1 MKIKSLDLINFGKF
15 NNYHLDFDDSFN
27 LIYGLNES
35 GKSTIHVF
43 ISFMLFGVNKANT
56 KRKIKIKDYLSYK
69 PINKN
74 EYSGRMSF
82 ESSGFIYEIYR
93 DFLNDTYFVSKNGL
107 DITDEIKRENSISN
121 KSIGEIILGLS
132 RNVFNAS
139 TYISQSKD
147 IYFDD
152 FDDIKEL
159 LLKLKTNDEGE
170 YNLSEA
176 KNSIDDEIAM
186 IGTENAKTKE
196 LYSLKKEIAS
206 LDRDIAGI
214 ESSIEDTMTMLKKKD
229 ELNKNKENLILKK
242 KDFLTEYN
250 KAKEYYKKENL
261 LKIEELKEKKKNF
274 LNKNKNKNITSDD
287 YEAFNEFKKRLESNN
302 YSWARRHSLRSISYI
317 FALFSIFAFA
327 YYFIKSSKIALY
339 SACATAIVFLISFI
353 FTKSKTSD
361 EASKKLIDDKNAIL
375 DKYNIASDEDFISEY
390 TKQRSSEMSQNYL
403 HSFDEFLKTYSEK
416 NFDELS
422 EEKVLDYLAKTDEA
436 AYDKYKGYSISKAED
451 EITKIDLELNSLETK
466 LNYNDRL
473 MERAYELGLRRD
485 ALDARFSEL
494 ERRKKALSAASEII
508 SSLITEI
515 NTSYIPKI
523 IAAANKYL
531 EMFSDNKYNFFLL
544 DESFTIMLRDKRTSL
559 VYEEEKLSRQVL
571 SMSYL
576 SLRLALVEVLDIDLA
591 LIFDENLAFFDEQ
604 RLGTALKVF
613 ASLAKEKQV
622 LLFTSSKVE
631 KSVLSELNL
640 CYNYIQL

>member
-35 GKSTIHVF
+35 GKSTIHAF

-56 KRKIKIKDYLSYK
+56 KRMIKIKDYLSYK

-74 EYSGRMSF
+74 EYSGRMIF
-82 ESSGFIYEIYR
+82 DKDGFTYEIYR

-206 LDRDIAGI
+206 LDRDIAGL
-214 ESSIEDTMTMLKKKD
+214 EASLEDTMSMLNKKD
-229 ELNKNKENLILKK
+229 ELNKKKENLILKK
-242 KDFLTEYN
+242 KDFLAEYN

-261 LKIEELKEKKKNF
+261 LKIEELKEKKKDF
-274 LNKNKNKNITSDD
+274 LNNNKNITSDD
-287 YEAFNEFKKRLESNN
+287 YEAFNDIKNRLETKNSTE
-302 YSWARRHSLRSISYI
+302 ARRHSLRSISYI

-327 YYFIKSSKIALY
+327 YYFVKASKIALY

-515 NTSYIPKI
+515 NTSYMPKI

-591 LIFDENLAFFDEQ
+591 LIFDENLAFFDEE
-604 RLGTALKVF
+604 RMAAALKVF
-613 ASLAKEKQV
+613 TFLAKEKQV

>member
-35 GKSTIHVF
+35 GKSTIHAF
-43 ISFMLFGVNKANT
+43 IAFMLFGVNKANT
-56 KRKIKIKDYLSYK
+56 KRKIKIKAYLSYK
-69 PINKN
+69 PINKD

-82 ESSGFIYEIYR
+82 ENNGFIYEIYR

-176 KNSIDDEIAM
+176 KNSIDYEIAM

-206 LDRDIAGI
+206 LDRDISGLEA
-214 ESSIEDTMTMLKKKD
+214 SLEDTMSMLNKKD

-242 KDFLTEYN
+242 KDFLAEYN

-261 LKIEELKEKKKNF
+261 LKIEELKEKKKDF
-274 LNKNKNKNITSDD
+274 LNKNKNITSDD
-287 YEAFNEFKKRLESNN
+287 YEAFNDIKNRLETKNS
-302 YSWARRHSLRSISYI
+302 SEARRRSLRNISYI
-317 FALFSIFAFA
+317 FALLSIFALI
-327 YYFIKSSKIALY
+327 YYFVKTSKIALY
-339 SACATAIVFLISFI
+339 SACAAPIVFAITFI
-353 FTKSKTSD
+353 FTKPKTSD
-361 EASKKLIDDKNAIL
+361 EASKKLIADKNAIL

-390 TKQRSSEMSQNYL
+390 NNERSSEMSQNYL

-436 AYDKYKGYSISKAED
+436 AYDKYKGYSISMADD

-485 ALDARFSEL
+485 ALDARFAEL
-494 ERRKKALSAASEII
+494 ERRRKALSAASEII

-515 NTSYIPKI
+515 NTSYMPKI

-591 LIFDENLAFFDEQ
+591 LVFDENLAFFDEE
-604 RLGTALKVF
+604 RMAAALKVF
-613 ASLAKEKQV
+613 TFLAKEKQV

>member
-1 MKIKSLDLINFGKF
+1 
-15 NNYHLDFDDSFN
+15 
-27 LIYGLNES
+27 
-35 GKSTIHVF
+35 
-43 ISFMLFGVNKANT
+43 
-56 KRKIKIKDYLSYK
+56 
-69 PINKN
+69 
-74 EYSGRMSF
+74 
-82 ESSGFIYEIYR
+82 
-93 DFLNDTYFVSKNGL
+93 
-107 DITDEIKRENSISN
+107 
-121 KSIGEIILGLS
+121 
-132 RNVFNAS
+132 
-139 TYISQSKD
+139 
-147 IYFDD
+147 
-152 FDDIKEL
+152 
-159 LLKLKTNDEGE
+159 
-170 YNLSEA
+170 
-176 KNSIDDEIAM
+176 M

-206 LDRDIAGI
+206 LDRDIAGL
-214 ESSIEDTMTMLKKKD
+214 EASLEDTMSMLNKKD
-229 ELNKNKENLILKK
+229 ELNKKKENLILKK
-242 KDFLTEYN
+242 KDFLAEYN
-250 KAKEYYKKENL
+250 KAKEYYKKENS
-261 LKIEELKEKKKNF
+261 LKIEELKEKKKDF
-274 LNKNKNKNITSDD
+274 LNKNKNITSDD
-287 YEAFNEFKKRLESNN
+287 YEAFNDIKNRLEAKKSTE
-302 YSWARRHSLRSISYI
+302 ARRHSLRNISYI
-317 FALFSIFAFA
+317 FALLSIFALL

-339 SACATAIVFLISFI
+339 SACATAIIFAITFI

-361 EASKKLIDDKNAIL
+361 EANKKLIDDKNAIL

-390 TKQRSSEMSQNYL
+390 TKQRSREMSQNYL
-403 HSFDEFLKTYSEK
+403 QSFDEFLKTYSEK

-436 AYDKYKGYSISKAED
+436 AYDKYKGYSISMAED
-451 EITKIDLELNSLETK
+451 EITKIDLELSSLETK

-485 ALDARFSEL
+485 ALDARFTEL

-515 NTSYIPKI
+515 NTSYMPKI

-576 SLRLALVEVLDIDLA
+576 SLRLALTRVLDIDLA
-591 LIFDENLAFFDEQ
+591 LVFDENLAFFDEE
-604 RLGTALKVF
+604 RMAAALKVF
-613 ASLAKEKQV
+613 TFLAKEKQV

>member
-1 MKIKSLDLINFGKF
+1 
-15 NNYHLDFDDSFN
+15 
-27 LIYGLNES
+27 
-35 GKSTIHVF
+35 
-43 ISFMLFGVNKANT
+43 MLFGVNKANT

-82 ESSGFIYEIYR
+82 ENNGFIYEIYR

-176 KNSIDDEIAM
+176 KNS
-186 IGTENAKTKE
+186 
-196 LYSLKKEIAS
+196 LKKEIAS
-206 LDRDIAGI
+206 LDRDIAGL
-214 ESSIEDTMTMLKKKD
+214 EASLEDTMSMLNKKD
-229 ELNKNKENLILKK
+229 ELNKKKENLFLKK

-250 KAKEYYKKENL
+250 KAKEYYKKKNS
-261 LKIEELKEKKKNF
+261 LKIEELKEKKKDF
-274 LNKNKNKNITSDD
+274 LNKNKNITSDD
-287 YEAFNEFKKRLESNN
+287 YEAFNELKKRFEANN
-302 YSWARRHSLRSISYI
+302 SSEARRRSLRSFSYI
-317 FALFSIFAFA
+317 FALLSIFALI
-327 YYFIKSSKIALY
+327 YYFIKASKIALY
-339 SACATAIVFLISFI
+339 SACAAAIVFAISFI
-353 FTKSKTSD
+353 FTKSRTID

-390 TKQRSSEMSQNYL
+390 TNERSSEMSQNYL
-403 HSFDEFLKTYSEK
+403 QSFDEFLKTYSEK

-436 AYDKYKGYSISKAED
+436 AYDKYKGYSISMAED

-473 MERAYELGLRRD
+473 MERVYELGLRRD

-494 ERRKKALSAASEII
+494 ERRRKALSAASEII

-515 NTSYIPKI
+515 NTSYMPKI

-531 EMFSDNKYNFFLL
+531 EMFSGNKYNFFLL

-576 SLRLALVEVLDIDLA
+576 SLRLALAKVLDIDLA
-591 LIFDENLAFFDEQ
+591 LVFDENLAFFDEE
-604 RLGTALKVF
+604 RMAAALKVF
-613 ASLAKEKQV
+613 TFLAKEKQV

>member
-15 NNYHLDFDDSFN
+15 NNYRLDFDDSFN

-35 GKSTIHVF
+35 GKSTIHAF

-186 IGTENAKTKE
+186 IGTENAKIKE

-206 LDRDIAGI
+206 LDRDISGL
-214 ESSIEDTMTMLKKKD
+214 ESSLEDTMSMLNKKD
-229 ELNKNKENLILKK
+229 ELNKKKENLILKK
-242 KDFLTEYN
+242 KDFLAEYN

-261 LKIEELKEKKKNF
+261 LKIEELKEKKKDF
-274 LNKNKNKNITSDD
+274 LNKNKNITSDD
-287 YEAFNEFKKRLESNN
+287 YEAFNELKKRLEANN
-302 YSWARRHSLRSISYI
+302 SSEARRRSLRSFSYI
-317 FALFSIFAFA
+317 FALLSIFALL
-327 YYFIKSSKIALY
+327 YYFIRSSRITLY
-339 SACATAIVFLISFI
+339 TSFAMAIVFLISFI

-361 EASKKLIDDKNAIL
+361 EANKKLIDDKNAIL

-403 HSFDEFLKTYSEK
+403 QSFDEFLKTYSEK

-422 EEKVLDYLAKTDEA
+422 EEKVLDYLSKTDEA
-436 AYDKYKGYSISKAED
+436 AYDKYKGYSISMAED

-485 ALDARFSEL
+485 ALDARYAEL
-494 ERRKKALSAASEII
+494 ERRRKALSAASEII

-515 NTSYIPKI
+515 NTSYMPKI

-544 DESFTIMLRDKRTSL
+544 DESFTIMLRDKKTSL

-591 LIFDENLAFFDEQ
+591 LIFDENLAFFDEE
-604 RLGTALKVF
+604 RMAAALKVF
-613 ASLAKEKQV
+613 TFLAKEKQV

>member
-35 GKSTIHVF
+35 GKSTIHAF

-82 ESSGFIYEIYR
+82 ENNGFTYEIYR

-176 KNSIDDEIAM
+176 KNSIDYEIAM

-206 LDRDIAGI
+206 LDRDISGLEA
-214 ESSIEDTMTMLKKKD
+214 SLEDTMSMLNKKD

-242 KDFLTEYN
+242 KDFLAEYN

-261 LKIEELKEKKKNF
+261 LKIEELKEKKKDF
-274 LNKNKNKNITSDD
+274 LNKNITSDD
-287 YEAFNEFKKRLESNN
+287 YEAFNDIKNRLETKNSTE
-302 YSWARRHSLRSISYI
+302 ARRRSLRNISYI
-317 FALFSIFAFA
+317 FALLSIFALI
-327 YYFIKSSKIALY
+327 YYFVKTSKIALY
-339 SACATAIVFLISFI
+339 SACAAAIVFAITFI
-353 FTKSKTSD
+353 FTKPKTSD
-361 EASKKLIDDKNAIL
+361 EASKKLIADKNAIL

-390 TKQRSSEMSQNYL
+390 NNERSSEMSQNYL

-436 AYDKYKGYSISKAED
+436 AYDKYKGYSISMADD

-485 ALDARFSEL
+485 ALDARFAEL
-494 ERRKKALSAASEII
+494 ERRRKALSAASEII

-515 NTSYIPKI
+515 NTSYMPKI

-591 LIFDENLAFFDEQ
+591 LVFDENLAFFDEE
-604 RLGTALKVF
+604 RMAAALKVF
-613 ASLAKEKQV
+613 TFLAKEKQV